1 MKINTTSVLL
11 WQMLFNTKRIQL
23 FVTKKKRAM
32 SKVRLFVLT
41 AETFQQGSHLI
52 MHRTNGLYWTPNPGP
67 LAR

>member
-32 SKVRLFVLT
+32 CKVCLFVLT
-41 AETFQQGSHLI
+41 AETFQEGSH
-52 MHRTNGLYWTPNPGP
+52 
-67 LAR
+67 